1 MSQTATTPTSWTDHA
16 KFARDVYAAFVRVGV
31 PPVAAELFTAHSSL
45 STGWGKSVFNW
56 NLAGM
61 KLCSGCED
69 RYDWHYALGAE
80 EKDGVL
86 QPKTQMRWRS
96 FNSIDEGVR
105 ALWGNLQA
113 TRYNSARAL
122 ILAGDTEYFAEVGR
136 NGWYSAK
143 PAEMKAQ
150 MTANLKYI
158 WSVLGKAPVE
168 EGGIAGTVLLAV
180 GVYYVLKYLK
190 VI

>member
-86 QPKTQMRWRS
+86 QPKTQMKWRS
-96 FNSIDEGVR
+96 FTSIDDGVR

-113 TRYNSARAL
+113 ARYASALAM

-158 WSVLGKAPVE
+158 RSVLGKAPSD
-168 EGGIAGTVLLAV
+168 GGIAGTVLLAV